1 MRYCQNCGQ
10 KIDEGAD
17 FCSRCGARVNLKG
30 PRKQNNNKSGKALP
44 PLLPVLLGFIALIA
58 ALFIVFVVYDPTFG
72 PKRKGEG
79 TGSANTAQE
88 QQPADPNENG
98 TPAVGK
104 GELSDK
110 DAGIYRMIAENL
122 FYKYGKLR
130 TSRWLSGMEES
141 NTASLEVRGVC
152 YLRLLDFDNDGD
164 LELYAVCK
172 NEEEE
177 SYRGL
182 VYSVE
187 NGTTPIFDA
196 PVNSNLGLWVRKIDL
211 VRKGDQ
217 QFFVY
222 VRNYEDGRG
231 GKMVDQVFGYDPD
244 DPGSFTYTR
253 ASSSREIHGNDG
265 TWYPEFMIW
274 DDAAGGEWT
283 KYDTDEFE
291 RIEEEWWSDAEVE
304 TSLTVCSADGQ
315 VDRERMTAL
324 MKETMKTLT
333 GEENYEVEDPTPVE
347 TGTESKEDKPG
358 TESEEAAAEQEKEPV
373 AEQEEEPAAEQEEE
387 SAAEQKEEEPVA
399 EQKEESAVEQKEE
412 SAAEQPSSSDE
423 HSPFYGIWC
432 RATKNRSVAEDAAS
446 EMEEKGLPAE
456 IFVSSDWSNMNSE
469 MWYVI
474 SAGTYETKAEAESML
489 PHVQDYYPSAFIKY
503 SGAWIGK

>member
-1 MRYCQNCGQ
+1 
-10 KIDEGAD
+10 
-17 FCSRCGARVNLKG
+17 
-30 PRKQNNNKSGKALP
+30 
-44 PLLPVLLGFIALIA
+44 
-58 ALFIVFVVYDPTFG
+58 
-72 PKRKGEG
+72 
-79 TGSANTAQE
+79 
-88 QQPADPNENG
+88 
-98 TPAVGK
+98 
-104 GELSDK
+104 
-110 DAGIYRMIAENL
+110 MI
-122 FYKYGKLR
+122 R
-130 TSRWLSGMEES
+130 
-141 NTASLEVRGVC
+141 
-152 YLRLLDFDNDGD
+152 
-164 LELYAVCK
+164 
-172 NEEEE
+172 
-177 SYRGL
+177 
-182 VYSVE
+182 
-187 NGTTPIFDA
+187 
-196 PVNSNLGLWVRKIDL
+196 
-211 VRKGDQ
+211 
-217 QFFVY
+217 
-222 VRNYEDGRG
+222 
-231 GKMVDQVFGYDPD
+231 
-244 DPGSFTYTR
+244 
-253 ASSSREIHGNDG
+253 
-265 TWYPEFMIW
+265 

-283 KYDTDEFE
+283 KYDPDEFE

-358 TESEEAAAEQEKEPV
+358 TESEEAAS
-373 AEQEEEPAAEQEEE
+373 EQEEE
-387 SAAEQKEEEPVA
+387 STA
-399 EQKEESAVEQKEE
+399 EQKEESGVEQKEE
-412 SAAEQPSSSDE
+412 SASEQKEEPAEQPSSSDE

>member
-1 MRYCQNCGQ
+1 
-10 KIDEGAD
+10 
-17 FCSRCGARVNLKG
+17 
-30 PRKQNNNKSGKALP
+30 
-44 PLLPVLLGFIALIA
+44 
-58 ALFIVFVVYDPTFG
+58 
-72 PKRKGEG
+72 
-79 TGSANTAQE
+79 
-88 QQPADPNENG
+88 
-98 TPAVGK
+98 
-104 GELSDK
+104 
-110 DAGIYRMIAENL
+110 
-122 FYKYGKLR
+122 
-130 TSRWLSGMEES
+130 MEES

-196 PVNSNLGLWVRKIDL
+196 PVNSNMGLWVRKINL

-217 QFFVY
+217 QYLVY
-222 VRNYEDGRG
+222 VRNDEDGRG

-253 ASSSREIHGNDG
+253 ISSSREVLGNDG
-265 TWYPEFMIW
+265 TWYPECMIR

-283 KYDTDEFE
+283 KYDPDEFE

-358 TESEEAAAEQEKEPV
+358 TESEEAA
-373 AEQEEEPAAEQEEE
+373 
-387 SAAEQKEEEPVA
+387 S
-399 EQKEESAVEQKEE
+399 EQKEE

>member
-79 TGSANTAQE
+79 TGSANTVQE

-253 ASSSREIHGNDG
+253 ISSSREVLGNDG
-265 TWYPEFMIW
+265 TWYPECMIR

-283 KYDTDEFE
+283 KYDPDE
-291 RIEEEWWSDAEVE
+291 
-304 TSLTVCSADGQ
+304 
-315 VDRERMTAL
+315 DRERMTAL

-358 TESEEAAAEQEKEPV
+358 TESEEAAS
-373 AEQEEEPAAEQEEE
+373 EQEEE
-387 SAAEQKEEEPVA
+387 STA
-399 EQKEESAVEQKEE
+399 EQKEESGVEQKEE
-412 SAAEQPSSSDE
+412 SASEQKEEPAEQPSSSDE

>member
-1 MRYCQNCGQ
+1 
-10 KIDEGAD
+10 
-17 FCSRCGARVNLKG
+17 
-30 PRKQNNNKSGKALP
+30 
-44 PLLPVLLGFIALIA
+44 
-58 ALFIVFVVYDPTFG
+58 
-72 PKRKGEG
+72 
-79 TGSANTAQE
+79 
-88 QQPADPNENG
+88 
-98 TPAVGK
+98 
-104 GELSDK
+104 
-110 DAGIYRMIAENL
+110 
-122 FYKYGKLR
+122 
-130 TSRWLSGMEES
+130 
-141 NTASLEVRGVC
+141 
-152 YLRLLDFDNDGD
+152 
-164 LELYAVCK
+164 
-172 NEEEE
+172 
-177 SYRGL
+177 
-182 VYSVE
+182 
-187 NGTTPIFDA
+187 
-196 PVNSNLGLWVRKIDL
+196 
-211 VRKGDQ
+211 
-217 QFFVY
+217 
-222 VRNYEDGRG
+222 
-231 GKMVDQVFGYDPD
+231 MVDQVFGYDPD

>member
-17 FCSRCGARVNLKG
+17 FCSKCGARVNLKAS
-30 PRKQNNNKSGKALP
+30 RKQNNNQSRKALP

-58 ALFIVFVVYDPTFG
+58 ALFIVFVVYKPTYG
-72 PKRKGEG
+72 SKPNGEG

-88 QQPADPNENG
+88 QETADPNANG
-98 TPAVGK
+98 TPAAGK

-110 DAGIYRMIAENL
+110 DASIYRMIAENL

-172 NEEEE
+172 NEDEE
-177 SYRGL
+177 SYRGI

-217 QFFVY
+217 QYLVY
-222 VRNYEDGRG
+222 VRNDEDGRG
-231 GKMVDQVFGYDPD
+231 GKTVDQVFGYDPD

-253 ASSSREIHGNDG
+253 TSSSREVHGNDG
-265 TWYPEFMIW
+265 TWYPECMIR

-283 KYDTDEFE
+283 KYEQDEFE

-315 VDRERMTAL
+315 VDREQMTAL

-333 GEENYEVEDPTPVE
+333 GEENYEVEDITPAE
-347 TGTESKEDKPG
+347 TGTESKEEKPG
-358 TESEEAAAEQEKEPV
+358 TESEEAAAEQKEEEAA
-373 AEQEEEPAAEQEEE
+373 AEQEEEPASKQEEEPAAEQ
-387 SAAEQKEEEPVA
+387 
-399 EQKEESAVEQKEE
+399 KEESP
-412 SAAEQPSSSDE
+412 AEQSGSSNE
-423 HSPFYGIWC
+423 HAPFYGIWC

-456 IFVSSDWSNMNSE
+456 IFVSSDWSNMNSD